1 MSGKVVRFNEETRA
15 ALLAWRDKNALTLKQ
30 VGRRLN
36 INEGFVS
43 KYLNGVPEGDVGAFE
58 ARVADMLARDR
69 RKRTWDDIYF
79 ETEAAVAC
87 HTVFD
92 LIRESSDIG
101 LVYGPAGV
109 GKSKASRRYAEEH
122 GTVIAFTGEE
132 GRGGPYAVQRG
143 IASGLDMRKWN
154 RREVTRSDYL
164 AKKLAGS
171 ERLVIIDNAQRID
184 ISGLRWLM
192 DFHDR
197 TGVSFALVGNPEVL
211 ERLKGKDQ
219 LYSRIGVKAD
229 ISESLGDAAW
239 MDRAADDMVAAMWP
253 GAAADIGLLAREA
266 ARKPGHLRTLNKQLK
281 IAIRLCE
288 TDAYRGRYARAFVE
302 SRHLIGADSE
312 EE

>member
-1 MSGKVVRFNEETRA
+1 MGELKIWNV
-15 ALLAWRDKNALTLKQ
+15 TLYR
-30 VGRRLN
+30 G
-36 INEGFVS
+36 VS
-43 KYLNGVPEGDVGAFE
+43 KVARRVGV
-58 ARVADMLARDR
+58 
-69 RKRTWDDIYF
+69 TQ
-79 ETEAAVAC
+79 
-87 HTVFD
+87 
-92 LIRESSDIG
+92 S
-101 LVYGPAGV
+101 
-109 GKSKASRRYAEEH
+109 
-122 GTVIAFTGEE
+122 
-132 GRGGPYAVQRG
+132 
-143 IASGLDMRKWN
+143 
-154 RREVTRSDYL
+154 
-164 AKKLAGS
+164 KLAGS

-192 DFHDR
+192 DFHDA

-211 ERLKGKDQ
+211 VKLRGKDQ

-253 GAAADIGLLAREA
+253 GAAADIGLLARET

-288 TDAYRGRYARAFVE
+288 TDAYRGKHARAFVE

>member
-1 MSGKVVRFNEETRA
+1 MDGKVVKFNKETHA
-15 ALLAWRDKNALTLKQ
+15 ALLAWQNENGLTLKQ
-30 VGRRLN
+30 LGRRLGK
-36 INEGFVS
+36 NEGFVS
-43 KYLNGVPEGDVGAFE
+43 KYLNGVPEGDVETFE
-58 ARVADMLARDR
+58 ASVRDMLARDQ

-79 ETEAAVAC
+79 QTAAIEAC

-101 LVYGPAGV
+101 LIFGPAGV
-109 GKSKASRRYAEEH
+109 GKSKASKRYTEEH

-143 IASGLDMRKWN
+143 IASGIDMRRWN
-154 RREVTRSDYL
+154 KREVRLAEYL
-164 AKKLAGS
+164 AEKLAGS

-192 DFHDR
+192 DFHDA

-219 LYSRIGVKAD
+219 LYSRIGVKYD
-229 ISESLGDAAW
+229 IAGTLSEDTAW
-239 MDRAADDMVAAMWP
+239 LDRAADDMVAAMWSC
-253 GAAADIGLLAREA
+253 AATDIGLLARET

-288 TDAYRGRYARAFVE
+288 TPSYRGKHARAFVE

-312 EE
+312 E